1 MHIQKY
7 GMQKKKKKTFTPIC
21 QKTIDRKMSLKQRK
35 RSHLRLSLW
44 QIDMFIE
51 WFLITFQQKW
61 MSVLVLR
68 KRDIMPGS
76 IRKAG
81 PYLATG
87 PLDLASCYLL
97 ILSTPKSAFKC
108 QQKLDRYLYLILAI
122 QHSSEMRS
130 WLYKLSFMNQHA
142 RQTWFSLSLVWI
154 WLQTG

>member
-1 MHIQKY
+1 ME
-7 GMQKKKKKTFTPIC
+7 KKHVYPIC
-21 QKTIDRKMSLKQRK
+21 QKTMDWKMSLEQRK
-35 RSHLRLSLW
+35 RSHLRLTLW

-87 PLDLASCYLL
+87 PLDVASWYLF
-97 ILSTPKSAFKC
+97 ILSIPKSAFKC
-108 QQKLDRYLYLILAI
+108 QQKLYRYLYFILAI
-122 QHSSEMRS
+122 RHSSEKRS

-142 RQTWFSLSLVWI
+142 RQTGI
-154 WLQTG
+154 WLQTGESTEGGHFV

>member
-1 MHIQKY
+1 MTRNKAPWNKYHNNLRSMHIQKY
-7 GMQKKKKKTFTPIC
+7 GMEKKKKRKTFTP
-21 QKTIDRKMSLKQRK
+21 TTERKMFLKQRK

-108 QQKLDRYLYLILAI
+108 QQKLYRYLYLILAI
-122 QHSSEMRS
+122 HHSSEMRS
-130 WLYKLSFMNQHA
+130 WLYKL
-142 RQTWFSLSLVWI
+142 
-154 WLQTG
+154 